1 MDTSA
6 AEDDRRAAFEAF
18 LYDSPTGTI
27 EFEYRL
33 PAGRLIAVGICDL
46 TPRSLSSVYFF
57 FDPDESRRRG
67 LGTYGALH
75 EIAFARE
82 VADRALF
89 IDEGVIVED
98 GPAREV
104 LTAPSAERTR
114 LFLDRVLRPH

>member
-1 MDTSA
+1 VLA
-6 AEDDRRAAFEAF
+6 VIRELAEDGM
-18 LYDSPTGTI
+18 TMVVVT
-27 EFEYRL
+27 
-33 PAGRLIAVGICDL
+33 
-46 TPRSLSSVYFF
+46 
-57 FDPDESRRRG
+57 
-67 LGTYGALH
+67 H